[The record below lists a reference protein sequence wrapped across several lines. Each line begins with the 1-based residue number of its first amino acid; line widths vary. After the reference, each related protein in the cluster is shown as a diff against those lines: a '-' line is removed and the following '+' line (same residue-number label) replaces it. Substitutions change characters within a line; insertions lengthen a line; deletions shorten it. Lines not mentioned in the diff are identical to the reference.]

1 MWRLRCT
8 LIRLQR
14 VQWALTP
21 PPADRPADADLAR
34 LLAHSQ
40 SPAPHSRMRSMLS
53 PTLDIQRNQCI

>member
-1 MWRLRCT
+1 MWRLRYT
-8 LIRLQR
+8 LTRLQR

-40 SPAPHSRMRSMLS
+40 SPAPHMRGMLS
-53 PTLDIQRNQCI
+53 PTLDMQRNRCI